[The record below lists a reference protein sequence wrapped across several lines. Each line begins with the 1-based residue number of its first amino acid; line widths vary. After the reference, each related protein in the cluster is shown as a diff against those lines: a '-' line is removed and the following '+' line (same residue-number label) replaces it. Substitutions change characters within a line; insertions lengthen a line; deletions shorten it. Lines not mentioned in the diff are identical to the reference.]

1 MPRIRFEMAL
11 LAMTALLLAS
21 AVASAQESG
30 AIGQLRS
37 FMTTT
42 PSARGDFEQISAGR
56 GGRAKEVSSGTF
68 AFTRPGKF
76 RWEVRKPFEQLMV
89 ADGEQ
94 LYFYDRDL
102 NQVVVKKLGEALGQ
116 TPAAVLFGSG
126 DPERSFALRDLP
138 ERDGLAWAELIPK
151 ARDAGL
157 HRIAIGFRNGL
168 PVQMEVLDAFERT
181 TWFTFTA
188 VVRSPKLAAD
198 TFRFAIPPGADVLRQ

>member
-1 MPRIRFEMAL
+1 MLRVRFQMAL
-11 LAMTALLLAS
+11 LAMTALVLLS
-21 AVASAQESG
+21 PPVSAQESG

-37 FMTTT
+37 FMATT
-42 PSARGDFEQISAGR
+42 PSARGDFEQISPGR
-56 GGRAKEVSSGTF
+56 GGRANEVSSGTF

-89 ADGEQ
+89 ADGKQ
-94 LYFYDRDL
+94 LFFYDRDL

-138 ERDGLAWAELIPK
+138 DRDGLAWAELIPK
-151 ARDAGL
+151 AHDAGL
-157 HRIAIGFRNGL
+157 NRIAIGFRNGL
-168 PVQMEVLDAFERT
+168 PVQLEVLDAFDRT

-188 VVRSPKLAAD
+188 LVPSPQLAPD
-198 TFRFAIPPGADVLRQ
+198 TFRFAIPPGADVLHQ